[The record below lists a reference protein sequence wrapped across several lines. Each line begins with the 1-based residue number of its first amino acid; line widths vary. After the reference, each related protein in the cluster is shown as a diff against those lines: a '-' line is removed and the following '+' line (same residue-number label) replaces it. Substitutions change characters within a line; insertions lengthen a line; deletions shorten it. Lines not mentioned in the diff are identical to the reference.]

1 MLKRVKIIVLKTFP
15 FRESDLIVKGLSSSG
30 LQMNF
35 IAKGALKS
43 KKRFFG
49 GVLEPFS
56 FIELEYRQSAQ
67 SLHHLKQA
75 WMLEDFHELR
85 KDYDR
90 LQMAFYI
97 LKIAGALSLEGEE
110 GDSKE
115 LFSLVGNALLEAQ
128 RSPRLNTLKLFFQIK
143 LLFLQGVLPQALS
156 RQDILNRTLKDHLTF
171 NINKD
176 EQKKI
181 SEQVD
186 QTLNRYLHL

>member
-1 MLKRVKIIVLKTFP
+1 MLKREKIIVLKTLP
-15 FRESDLIVKGLSSSG
+15 FRESDLIVKGLSSEG

-35 IAKGALKS
+35 IARGALKS
-43 KKRFFG
+43 KKRFSA
-49 GVLEPFS
+49 GVLEPS
-56 FIELEYRQSAQ
+56 AFIEVEYRPSPK

-90 LQMAFYI
+90 LQTAFYI
-97 LKIAGALSLEGEE
+97 LKTAGALSLEGEG

-128 RSPRLNTLKLFFQIK
+128 RSSRLNTLKLFFQIK
-143 LLFLQGVLPQALS
+143 LLFLQGVLPQSLS
-156 RQDILNRTLKDHLTF
+156 RKDILNKTLKDHQIF
-171 NINKD
+171 DMNEED
-176 EQKKI
+176 QKNF

-186 QTLNRYLHL
+186 QALNQYLLS

>member
-1 MLKRVKIIVLKTFP
+1 MLKRVKIIVLKAFP
-15 FRESDLIVKGLSSSG
+15 FRESDLIVKGLSSDG

-43 KKRFFG
+43 KKRFAG
-49 GVLEPFS
+49 GVLEPSS
-56 FIELEYRQSAQ
+56 FIEAEYQPSSQ
-67 SLHHLKQA
+67 SLHHLRQA
-75 WMLEDFHELR
+75 WMLEDFHDLR

-97 LKIAGALSLEGEE
+97 LKTAGALSLEGEE

-115 LFSLVGNALLEAQ
+115 LFSLVGNALLETQ
-128 RSPRLNTLKLFFQIK
+128 RSPRLDTLKLFFQIK
-143 LLFLQGVLPQALS
+143 LLFLQGVLPQNLS
-156 RQDILNRTLKDHLTF
+156 RQEILNKTLKDHHSF
-171 NINKD
+171 NMNEE

-186 QTLNRYLHL
+186 QALNHYLHL

>member
-1 MLKRVKIIVLKTFP
+1 MLKREKIIVLKTFP
-15 FRESDLIVKGLSSSG
+15 FRESDLVVKGLSAEG

-35 IAKGALKS
+35 LARGALKS
-43 KKRFFG
+43 KRRFSG

-56 FIELEYRQSAQ
+56 FIEVEYRPSK

-90 LQMAFYI
+90 LQVAFYI
-97 LKIAGALSLEGEE
+97 LKTASALSLEGGE
-110 GDSKE
+110 DSRE

-128 RSPRLNTLKLFFQIK
+128 KSPRLKTLKLFFQIK
-143 LLFLQGVLPQALS
+143 LLFLQGVLPQKLS
-156 RQDILNRTLKDHLTF
+156 RTEILSKTLRDHQTF
-171 NINKD
+171 HMK
-176 EQKKI
+176 EEEEVFF

>member
-1 MLKRVKIIVLKTFP
+1 MLKREKIIVLKTFP
-15 FRESDLIVKGLSSSG
+15 FRESDLIVKGLSSEG

-35 IAKGALKS
+35 IARGALKS
-43 KKRFFG
+43 KKRFPG
-49 GVLEPFS
+49 GVLEPS
-56 FIELEYRQSAQ
+56 AFIEVEYRASSK

-90 LQMAFYI
+90 LQTAFYI
-97 LKIAGALSLEGEE
+97 LKTAGALSLEGEG

-128 RSPRLNTLKLFFQIK
+128 RSSRLNTLKLFFQIK
-143 LLFLQGVLPQALS
+143 LLFLQGVLPESLS
-156 RQDILNRTLKDHLTF
+156 RKDILNKTLKDHQAF
-171 NINKD
+171 NMNQED
-176 EQKKI
+176 QKNF

-186 QTLNRYLHL
+186 QALNQYLHL